1 MFTRCFLAQQ
11 TLNNDS
17 VVKLMKAG
25 FSEDLIITTIN
36 RSQGSYDTSV
46 DGLIALKNAGMTNK
60 EIAAIVAKAS
70 PQTSAALVV
79 PVAESAPTA
88 RAAPTARTALAV
100 PAQSAN
106 KPRVFLRAQSHSSG
120 WNESRDQS
128 MEMSKDFQEVC
139 PGVQISLN
147 QHLVDYTVELNHI
160 EHDFLRDNQMQV
172 ANRDGDLVS
181 RTKGGGSIKG
191 GVKKVWRSSLRIGPR
206 SKRPLLDDGE
216 AVDFSGSG
224 QIGSRRCTG
233 WEDAVLARAERGSE
247 GELVHMGGQL
257 L

>member
-1 MFTRCFLAQQ
+1 MSFLRLRMDECFMGKVVIAVGFLVVYPLLLAQQ

-60 EIAAIVAKAS
+60 EITAIVAKAS
-70 PQTSAALVV
+70 PQTSAALTV
-79 PVAESAPTA
+79 PIAEGAPTA
-88 RAAPTARTALAV
+88 RAALAV

-172 ANRDGDLVS
+172 ANKDGDLVS

-191 GVKKVWRSSLRIGPR
+191 GVKKACEVI
-206 SKRPLLDDGE
+206 
-216 AVDFSGSG
+216 
-224 QIGSRRCTG
+224 
-233 WEDAVLARAERGSE
+233 LADWAKK
-247 GELVHMGGQL
+247 
-257 L
+257 